1 MLLLAYFILLVLVFA
16 ISHKWKARHRTYLIL
31 AYNFLFV
38 LCTQLFFRLTDPSAN
53 NNTSITFIGRSFY
66 NSVQNLTFDGDV
78 SEWAGLGDWWQ
89 ETQAWLVV
97 FFAAVTNVE
106 RLLLTIFYRV
116 FAQAKLRMKVRLS
129 KNQYIIVG
137 KIKDAE
143 KLVADAMKSMFKPR
157 MIYIPTETLPN
168 DSELYKTCRVEK
180 EGYLNHLKRHK
191 NYTVVLLP
199 DDEYVNLERV
209 HSLNEWVGNNKKK
222 VGSVRVSV
230 FLDNDLERFRD
241 FKADNLDTCV
251 ISKEEIAV
259 RSFLEEC
266 PPIDILS
273 KTNSFE
279 TNGLPYLKESF
290 KQCVIGFS
298 VIGQEFLLLSY
309 ENSAFLP
316 KYNDDRFFEAL
327 VIDDQLEAKKA
338 AFLTEVP
345 HFAESKE
352 IEFLNAAYNSEQFFE
367 AVKRHAA
374 EWKQIVVSTEDTKAN
389 IDIAMKLC
397 RTYDGLGISD
407 ARPQI
412 VVIFHNSYAGAMNLL
427 SKYPNIKVVDVEN
440 QLINYKTLIGR
451 SSDLI
456 AKDANDNYNQLSNRG
471 TLWNNI
477 GTFLEASNRAQAL
490 DVPIKKKLYQMSKAP
505 QSQTLDFLAQYEH
518 LRWMAFSFAHG
529 WMPMPV
535 SELTAEEKKN
545 YKTKHP
551 LEKRHICLIPWD
563 ELDNLPQKSPGLIKS
578 YDVQSVMQALK
589 DPAKK

>member
-1 MLLLAYFILLVLVFA
+1 MILLAYFVLLVFVF
-16 ISHKWKARHRTYLIL
+16 SVSRKWKARHRTYLIL
-31 AYNFLFV
+31 SYNFLFV
-38 LCTQLFFRLTDPSAN
+38 LCTQLFFRLTDSGTN
-53 NNTSITFIGRSFY
+53 DHTSIISIGRSLY

-78 SEWAGLGDWWQ
+78 SEWAGIGDWWQ

-97 FFAAVTNVE
+97 FFAAVTNVQ

-116 FAQAKLRMKVRLS
+116 FAQAKLRFKVLHA
-129 KNQYIIVG
+129 KNQTIIVG
-137 KIKDAE
+137 KINDAK
-143 KLVADAMKSMFKPR
+143 KLVADTMKSLFKPR
-157 MIYIPTETLPN
+157 IIYIPTETLPD
-168 DSELYKTCRVEK
+168 DSELYKICRIEK

-209 HSLNEWVGNNKKK
+209 HTLNEWVENNKKK
-222 VGSVRVSV
+222 VGAVRVSV

-266 PPIDILS
+266 SPIDILAQ
-273 KTNSFE
+273 TNSFE
-279 TNGLPYLKESF
+279 TSGLPYLTDSF

-309 ENSAFLP
+309 ENSAFP
-316 KYNDDRFFEAL
+316 SKNKDGRFFEAL
-327 VIDDQLEAKKA
+327 VIDDNLDAKKA

-352 IEFLNAAYNSEQFFE
+352 IEFVNAEYNSEQYFE
-367 AVKRHAA
+367 TVKKHAA

-397 RTYDGLGISD
+397 RTYDSLGISD

-412 VVIFHNSYAGAMNLL
+412 VVIFHNSYAGANNLL
-427 SKYPNIKVVDVEN
+427 RKFPNIKVVDVES

-451 SSDLI
+451 STDLI
-456 AKDANDNYNQLSNRG
+456 AKDANNYYNQLSNRG

-490 DVPIKKKLYQMSKAP
+490 DVPIKRKLYRMSKAP
-505 QSQTLDFLAQYEH
+505 QAQTLDFLARYEH

-529 WMPMPV
+529 WMPLPV
-535 SELTAEEKKN
+535 NELTAEEQKN
-545 YKTKHP
+545 FKTKHP
-551 LEKRHICLIPWD
+551 LEKRHICLVPWD
-563 ELDNLPQKSPGLIKS
+563 
-578 YDVQSVMQALK
+578 
-589 DPAKK
+589 